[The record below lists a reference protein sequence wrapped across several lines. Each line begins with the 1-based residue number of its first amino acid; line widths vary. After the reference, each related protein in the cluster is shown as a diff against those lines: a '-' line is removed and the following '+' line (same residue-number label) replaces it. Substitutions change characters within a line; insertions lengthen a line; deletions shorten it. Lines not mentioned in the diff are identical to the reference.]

1 MACTLQWATT
11 NAAALGLA
19 ALLHAAFDAALQGS
33 QRCIAACAMHRAS
46 DRCTQRS
53 MRDARRSMR
62 AAIDAQRATIDA
74 MHRCMH
80 ARKIASMHA

>member
-1 MACTLQWATT
+1 
-11 NAAALGLA
+11 
-19 ALLHAAFDAALQGS
+19 
-33 QRCIAACAMHRAS
+33 
-46 DRCTQRS
+46 
-53 MRDARRSMR
+53 MRDARRSMH